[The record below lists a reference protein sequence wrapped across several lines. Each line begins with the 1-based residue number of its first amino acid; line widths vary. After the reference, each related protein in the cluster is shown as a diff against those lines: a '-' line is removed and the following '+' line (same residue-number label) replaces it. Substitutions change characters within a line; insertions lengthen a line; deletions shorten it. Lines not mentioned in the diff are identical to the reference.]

1 MTSRRYIL
9 SKVTFGHI
17 QNLVSNDVD
26 KIERFVVMFSRL
38 ITSPFTIL
46 VCILCLWL
54 LVGWQSLSGTSFI
67 ILVPF
72 AFTTVVAGTFTKLRK
87 KQARLTDK
95 RLGAVQEMVSGVRA
109 VKAFAWEENYTKK
122 VKNIRR

>member
-1 MTSRRYIL
+1 MTTRRYIL
-9 SKVTFGHI
+9 SDVKFGHI

-26 KIERFVVMFSRL
+26 KIEEFVLMFTRL
-38 ITSPFTIL
+38 ITAPFIIL
-46 VCILCLWL
+46 VCILSMWL
-54 LVGWQSLSGTSFI
+54 LIGWQSLSGISFI

-72 AFTTVVAGTFTKLRK
+72 ATTTVAAGTFTKLRK

-95 RLGAVQEMVSGVRA
+95 RLGVVQEMVSGVRA
-109 VKAFAWEENYTKK
+109 VKSFAWEENYTNK